1 VKSFNL
7 SDWALEHRSLV
18 WYFMIVFILAGAFSY
33 VKLGREED
41 PNFTIKTMVITAQWP
56 GASADEVTRQVTDRI
71 EKKLQELESLDYTKS
86 ETVAGQTTVFVEL
99 LPTTKAKDVAPTW
112 LRIRNMIADI
122 KGDFPTGVVGPFF
135 NDRFGDVFG
144 NIYAFTSDGLTQRQ
158 LRDLVEDAR
167 SKVLTVPNVGKVDVV
182 GAQDEAIYLEFSTRQ
197 IAALGIDQQ
206 SVIQTLQAQN
216 AVTQSGFVD
225 AGPERIALRVSG
237 QFTSEDSLRSINLRI
252 NDRFFPLSDV
262 ATIKRGYVDP
272 PSSLFRFDGQPAIGL
287 AIGMK
292 QGANLLEFGEGLDAQ
307 MKRDVADL
315 PIGVDVHR
323 VSDQPAVVDEAV
335 SGFTRALFEAIV
347 IVLIISFISLGL
359 RAGMVVAI
367 SIPLVLAITFV
378 VMEYSGI
385 SLQRISLGA
394 LIIAL
399 GLLVDDAMIAVEMMV
414 ARLEAGDDLRKAA
427 THVYTSTAFPML
439 TGTLVTVAGFI
450 PVGLNNSAAGEFT
463 FTLFVVIAVS
473 LIVSWVVAVL
483 FTPLLGVTILPKT
496 MKSHHEKKGRFASIF
511 SWLLGLAM
519 RWRWVTIILTV
530 GVFGLSIGG
539 MGLVQQQFF
548 PNSDRTELVIDWNL
562 PHNSSIAETN
572 RQMARFE
579 KEMLA
584 DNKDIDHWTTYV
596 GQGAPRFIL
605 SFDVQTPDVSFGQT
619 IIVTKGLDVRDKVR
633 AELQDYLTKTF
644 PGTDAFVKLLDIG
657 PPVGKPVQYRVTGP
671 DIQKVR
677 DLSQQFAGV
686 MGSHPLLANLVL
698 DWNEPSRVVKVDV
711 LQDKARQLGVSSED
725 IATALNGIVEG
736 STATQVRDDIYLV
749 NVIGRARASERDSIQ
764 TLENL
769 QLSTSNG
776 KVVPLSAVAN
786 FRYELEQPTIW
797 RRDRQ
802 PTITVKAA
810 VVGPMQPA
818 TIVDQLKPKVE
829 EFQKNLPVGYKVEV
843 GGAVESS
850 AEAQGPIAA
859 VAPLMLFAMATILM
873 IQLQSFSRLF
883 LVFAVAPTALIGVVA
898 ALLLSNAPMGFVA
911 ILGVLALIG
920 ILIRNSVILV
930 VQIEH
935 LRSEGMVP
943 WQAVIEATEH
953 RMRPIMLTAAAATL
967 ALIPISREIFWGP
980 MAYAMMGGIV
990 VGTALTLL
998 FLPALYV
1005 AWFRIRR
1012 DEGVV
1017 QADVVA
1023 EA

>member
-1 VKSFNL
+1 MKSFNL

-56 GASADEVTRQVTDRI
+56 GASAEEVTRQVTDRI

-167 SKVLTVPNVGKVDVV
+167 SKVLTVPNVGKVDVI

-272 PSSLFRFDGQPAIGL
+272 PSSLFRFNGQPAIGL

-307 MKRDVADL
+307 MKRVVADL

-496 MKSHHEKKGRFASIF
+496 MKSHHEKKGRFASVF

-548 PNSDRTELVIDWNL
+548 PSSDRTELVIDWNL

-657 PPVGKPVQYRVTGP
+657 PPVGKPVQYRITGP

-686 MGSHPLLANLVL
+686 MGSHPLLANMVL

-736 STATQVRDDIYLV
+736 STATQVRDDIYLI

-810 VVGPMQPA
+810 VVGPTQPA

-850 AEAQGPIAA
+850 ADSQGPIVA

-898 ALLLSNAPMGFVA
+898 ALLLSNSPMGFVA

-935 LRSEGMVP
+935 LRSEGTTP

-1005 AWFRIRR
+1005 AWFRIPR
-1012 DEGVV
+1012 DEGV
-1017 QADVVA
+1017 QA
-1023 EA
+1023 EAAAKA